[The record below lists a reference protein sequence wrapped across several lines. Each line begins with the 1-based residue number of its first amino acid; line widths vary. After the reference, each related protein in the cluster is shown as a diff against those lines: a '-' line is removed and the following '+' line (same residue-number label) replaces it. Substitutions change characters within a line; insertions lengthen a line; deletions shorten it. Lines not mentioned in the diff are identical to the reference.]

1 LGNQPAFEV
10 REPMIFLYQILLL
23 TGALGLTAMALVGFV
38 HHGGPHG
45 QHDAG
50 HVGGAHSAGEL
61 AGGSHAGAAHAG
73 GHAGHAAHHGVA
85 QPGGHVAHHGESH
98 DGVGMSLLSLLSPMT
113 LFAAC
118 LGAGAVGSALTHW
131 GVPPEL
137 TAAGAA
143 VGAVSFNALVVRP
156 TLRLVMGFASVP
168 ASGLAG
174 TLMQHAEAVTAFD
187 ANGEGLVRVQIDGQS
202 VDLLARLCEDE
213 RRQGTRVLR
222 GQSVRVEDVD
232 PRSNRCTVSR
242 L

>member
-1 LGNQPAFEV
+1 MV
-10 REPMIFLYQILLL
+10 FLYQILLL
-23 TGALGLTAMALVGFV
+23 TGALGLTAMALVGFI
-38 HHGGPHG
+38 HHGGPQG
-45 QHDAG
+45 QHHAG
-50 HVGGAHSAGEL
+50 HVSGAHSAGEL
-61 AGGSHAGAAHAG
+61 AGGSHAGGAQAGAHT
-73 GHAGHAAHHGVA
+73 GHAAHHGVA
-85 QPGGHVAHHGESH
+85 QPGGHSAHHGESH

-118 LGAGAVGSALTHW
+118 LGAGAVGSALTYW
-131 GVPPEL
+131 GVSPEL

-174 TLMQHAEAVTAFD
+174 TLMQQAEAVTAFD
-187 ANGEGLVRVQIDGQS
+187 ANGEGLVRVLIDGQS
-202 VDLLARLCEDE
+202 VDLLARLSEEE
-213 RRQGTRVLR
+213 RDRGTRVLR

-232 PRSNRCTVSR
+232 PRANRCTVSR